1 MTLFKRFTKVQ
12 IWYSKT
18 FKLGLGCLFRN
29 IKCFLAKGNCFWNL
43 DLLVKTIEAKENV
56 TYNCSSRIVRF
67 LMFYQMFLSSHGKAS
82 IIISRGGCFKLIF
95 IVTNLFQCYLSL
107 SVFGACLCVL
117 FIHTISIIILC
128 VSWKELCF
136 IKFNQHMTSTSE

>member
-12 IWYSKT
+12 IWYSKS

-56 TYNCSSRIVRF
+56 TYNCSPKIVRF
-67 LMFYQMFLSSHGKAS
+67 LMFYQMFLSSHGKES

-95 IVTNLFQCYLSL
+95 IVTNLFQCYLFL
-107 SVFGACLCVL
+107 SVWCMFVCFVYTYH
-117 FIHTISIIILC
+117 FYHYS
-128 VSWKELCF
+128 LCF
-136 IKFNQHMTSTSE
+136 TERTLFY